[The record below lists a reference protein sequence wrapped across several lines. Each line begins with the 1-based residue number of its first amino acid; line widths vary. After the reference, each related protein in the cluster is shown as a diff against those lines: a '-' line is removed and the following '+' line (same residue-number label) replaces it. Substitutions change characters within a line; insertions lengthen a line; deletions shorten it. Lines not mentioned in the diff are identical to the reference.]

1 MRRQSHH
8 NLDCQLEVGTEKEFC
23 IMEIKPK
30 SCHVSHEIVKQVLE
44 MIKSKPSDLNVAA
57 FRWLIA
63 NQGLYGHND
72 QLSFCFY
79 SKLKYKSC
87 VDT

>member
-30 SCHVSHEIVKQVLE
+30 LCHVSHEIVKQVLE
-44 MIKSKPSDLNVAA
+44 MIKSKPSDLNV
-57 FRWLIA
+57 
-63 NQGLYGHND
+63 G
-72 QLSFCFY
+72 
-79 SKLKYKSC
+79 
-87 VDT
+87 